1 VIVYSKR
8 RNAREPDDCQ
18 GGLNAGQGES
28 VAYSERTRPKD
39 RTMNAFQLGTRC
51 TVVLALFATAGCMQA
66 RVEESREMPTKI
78 AKDEAVVILAKPQIE
93 GAGAED
99 GFMDCVSENLADGRD
114 NIQVRGNDDFV
125 DKMFP
130 WFEPGTAPAKPEAVS
145 TLLSRP
151 GVSEKVATT
160 GVRYVVWLD
169 GSTVK
174 TDGGGSIACGAAP
187 GAAGCIG
194 FGWWEKESAYEATI
208 WDLKEAK
215 SAGTVG
221 ANVTGTSAIIGAVV
235 PLPFVARV
243 QSAACNR
250 MADQLRSF
258 FTGADLEK
266 SASAST
272 AK

>member
-1 VIVYSKR
+1 
-8 RNAREPDDCQ
+8 
-18 GGLNAGQGES
+18 
-28 VAYSERTRPKD
+28 
-39 RTMNAFQLGTRC
+39 
-51 TVVLALFATAGCMQA
+51 MQA

-78 AKDEAVVILAKPQIE
+78 AQGEAVVILAKPQIE

-99 GFMDCVSENLADGRD
+99 GFMDCVSEGLKGGGEA
-114 NIQVRGNDDFV
+114 ITVHGNNDFV

-130 WFEPGTAPAKPEAVS
+130 WFEPGTAPAKPEAVA
-145 TLLSRP
+145 TLLTKP
-151 GVSEKVATT
+151 GVSEKVADS

-169 GSTVK
+169 GSTQK

-208 WDLKEAK
+208 WDLKQAK
-215 SAGTVG
+215 SAGSVG
-221 ANVTGTSAIIGAVV
+221 TNVTGTSAIIGAVV
-235 PLPFVARV
+235 PLPFIARV

-258 FTGADLEK
+258 FSGAGAEGAAAAAAPEPSK
-266 SASAST
+266 GT
-272 AK
+272 AE